1 VTFSRGETG
10 RPGARDRD
18 LVHKVFRDGG
28 EGLDLGGSSAQSVIL
43 MLIVIALTVLQ
54 FRYVERRVQY
64 Q

>member
-1 VTFSRGETG
+1 VTPGAPARATEILVCKVNPDGVEGRELGG
-10 RPGARDRD
+10 RPA
-18 LVHKVFRDGG
+18 
-28 EGLDLGGSSAQSVIL
+28 SAIP